1 MRSASIT
8 KATLVFGLLAG
19 LALTN
24 TNCVVNNKNTFVVL
38 GNVFQEGAECQLQS
52 STTELRT
59 FGALD
64 LSMAKEYQLFP
75 VLSNRLPNQIA
86 ITGNVDTTVAS
97 NDIRVKRYRI
107 SLKSSGTAVE
117 YSRTLEV
124 NSNFIITAGS
134 NITVQ
139 VLLVPP
145 QVINELRQDAVFN
158 GNPSE
163 VRQVRVELSA
173 RVKFYGE
180 TLAGW
185 GIETDWFSYSIL
197 LCRGC
202 LSTAEDLKTADGET
216 CDGSPEGAQK
226 KGGCSIGQDLPV
238 DCRLCVQN
246 ANSEADKAFCVP

>member
-1 MRSASIT
+1 MRSPSIT
-8 KATLVFGLLAG
+8 KATLVLGLLVG
-19 LALTN
+19 LGLSN
-24 TNCVVNNKNTFVVL
+24 VNCVVNNKNTFVIV
-38 GNVFQEGAECQLQS
+38 GNVFQEGDTCQLTA

-59 FGALD
+59 FGTLD
-64 LSMAKEYQLFP
+64 LAMAKEYDLFP

-107 SLKSSGTAVE
+107 SLKSSGTATE
-117 YSRTLEV
+117 YDRTLEV
-124 NSNFIITAGS
+124 NSNFIITAGGTLS
-134 NITVQ
+134 VQ

-158 GNPSE
+158 GNVSD

-173 RVKFYGE
+173 RLKFYGE

-185 GIETDWFSYSIL
+185 GVETDWFNYSIL

-202 LSTAEDLKTADGET
+202 LSSAEDIKVADGET
-216 CDGSPEGAQK
+216 CFGSPDAAQL
-226 KGGCSIGQDLPV
+226 KGGCSLGQDLPV
-238 DCRLCVQN
+238 DCRLCTQN
-246 ANSEADKAFCVP
+246 ANSEQDKAFCVP